1 MTGCLIV
8 ETKAKMSLIFD
19 IYNAIKPQP
28 TPPLSQLAYG
38 LCALPM
44 PPQRVETVKTKPPVD
59 MYVIDKNKE
68 EYGFNRAT
76 ALMQSEGSVGHLTSY
91 DMDALRQSGYWTKGV
106 TKTGRAANSQTETC
120 KAHWHGGKT
129 VKESVA
135 MLGKSDSWVEK
146 RYGNF
151 SSALS
156 LEKPQE
162 PI

>member
-1 MTGCLIV
+1 
-8 ETKAKMSLIFD
+8 MSLFHEIRAAF
-19 IYNAIKPQP
+19 APSKPQ
-28 TPPLSQLAYG
+28 TLSQLARG

-44 PPQRVETVKTKPPVD
+44 PPQRVETVKAKPPVD

-135 MLGKSDSWVEK
+135 MLGKSISWVEK